1 MELCSLGGGDVP
13 FWGVEMCQIWGV
25 EMCLDEVIHNHLD
38 APNFFSE
45 DLKHFARAKSLH
57 AESWLIF

>member
-25 EMCLDEVIHNHLD
+25 EMCLDEVNY
-38 APNFFSE
+38 
-45 DLKHFARAKSLH
+45 SLRCQ
-57 AESWLIF
+57 ASVAVDDNKK